1 MGCSNRPCL
10 DWSSRRGSFGDRPLL
25 QGRCETSG
33 VVFSSPIAEC
43 QCGKVFRVAR
53 ARAWA
58 AERSSRGAR
67 ARECLCRCAGEQYNQ
82 AARSGKKRGNM
93 KRIAITA
100 AVAFVA
106 LAGLTFIA
114 RGGEST
120 QSQPAPTPCVLRD
133 ADGQRNFEGGETL
146 DGLKLNL
153 ETGEWTQVS

>member
-1 MGCSNRPCL
+1 VLGHGYVYA
-10 DWSSRRGSFGDRPLL
+10 D
-25 QGRCETSG
+25 
-33 VVFSSPIAEC
+33 
-43 QCGKVFRVAR
+43 
-53 ARAWA
+53 
-58 AERSSRGAR
+58 
-67 ARECLCRCAGEQYNQ
+67 CAGEQYNQ

-93 KRIAITA
+93 KSIAITA

-153 ETGEWTQVS
+153 ETGEWTQVSSEQITASKCPQ